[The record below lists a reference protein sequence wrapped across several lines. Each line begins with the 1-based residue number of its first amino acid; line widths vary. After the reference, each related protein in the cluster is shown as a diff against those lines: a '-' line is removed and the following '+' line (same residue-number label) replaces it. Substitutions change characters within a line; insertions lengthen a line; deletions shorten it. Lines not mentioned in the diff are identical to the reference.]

1 MESQIQKSSD
11 YASILLFEAA
21 ARDTNIV
28 IYFDQRGTQKKIISQ
43 IPGKYQQDGKD
54 YIRMRTGQQINV
66 GDIFS
71 VDGDLAPQYDQDY
84 FKCDCV

>member
-11 YASILLFEAA
+11 YASILLFESA
-21 ARDTNIV
+21 ARDTSIV
-28 IYFDQRGTQKKIISQ
+28 VYFDEHGTQKKINSQ
-43 IPGKYQQDGKD
+43 ITGKYQHNGKD
-54 YIRMRTGQQINV
+54 YIRVQSGQQINV
-66 GDIFS
+66 EHIFS